1 MYRIGIIG
9 TENSHAITF
18 AKLLNLP
25 DEQGRYRHEDAR
37 IVGVYGPDMESAQ
50 EIVEKTGVSF
60 IADKPEDFI
69 GKVDAMMITSRRGS
83 VHAQYAMPFMEVG
96 IPLFL
101 DKPVTSDPAQAAAL
115 MEEARRRNVPVMGGS
130 GCKLAGDLKP
140 VVQEVNALREKGEF
154 ITAAMNFSVDFHSI
168 YDGFYFY
175 APHLTEMA
183 LTAFGYDMRS
193 VLACETNGT
202 VSAIARY
209 DDFDVSLCYT
219 AGSAQ
224 SGCLVFGKKGNA
236 YHEIGISDIFAAE
249 VDHFVH
255 MLHTGEMPLPYDKLI
270 RHVQVIDAILTSLKT
285 GKETPILA

>member
-1 MYRIGIIG
+1 
-9 TENSHAITF
+9 
-18 AKLLNLP
+18 
-25 DEQGRYRHEDAR
+25 
-37 IVGVYGPDMESAQ
+37 
-50 EIVEKTGVSF
+50 
-60 IADKPEDFI
+60 
-69 GKVDAMMITSRRGS
+69 
-83 VHAQYAMPFMEVG
+83 
-96 IPLFL
+96 
-101 DKPVTSDPAQAAAL
+101 
-115 MEEARRRNVPVMGGS
+115 
-130 GCKLAGDLKP
+130 
-140 VVQEVNALREKGEF
+140 
-154 ITAAMNFSVDFHSI
+154 
-168 YDGFYFY
+168 
-175 APHLTEMA
+175 MA